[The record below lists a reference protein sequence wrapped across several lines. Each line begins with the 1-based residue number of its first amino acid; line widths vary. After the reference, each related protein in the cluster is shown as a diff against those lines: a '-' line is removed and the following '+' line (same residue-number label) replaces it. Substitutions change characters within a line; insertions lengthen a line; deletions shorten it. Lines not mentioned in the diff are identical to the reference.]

1 MIKSIFRGLTEKGNS
16 QSGSLAKVYLV
27 NQDKVGRN
35 REKGAPADTQRV
47 GRERLKIRPYWI
59 YLCLLS

>member
-27 NQDKVGRN
+27 NQDKVGRK
-35 REKGAPADTQRV
+35 EH
-47 GRERLKIRPYWI
+47 
-59 YLCLLS
+59 LLTHRG